1 MRKNDLI
8 CAKSQK
14 MYNELIMRRKSPG
27 FTLIELLIVIVLIGV
42 LSGFLL
48 SVLNPGQLKRK
59 AQEAVAKENLDKIR
73 LAMVACFGTRKNP
86 IESCRSFTN
95 LGINDPTGRP
105 TPTSMYYISKSNQI
119 AWPNTIYAQVCMAGD
134 YNYDPCTGC
143 AMRYII
149 NVDTGQVINKSTK
162 GCIIEF

>member
-1 MRKNDLI
+1 MGKNS
-8 CAKSQK
+8 K
-14 MYNELIMRRKSPG
+14 G

-59 AQEAVAKENLDKIR
+59 AQESVAKENLDKIK
-73 LAMVACFGTRKNP
+73 LAMLTCFGTRRDPLN
-86 IESCRSFTN
+86 SCRSFTN
-95 LGINDPTGRP
+95 LGVSDPTGNP
-105 TPTSMYYISKSNQI
+105 TPTSTYYVSKSNQI
-119 AWPNTIYAQVCMAGD
+119 SWPNTLYAQVCMTGG
-134 YNYDPCTGC
+134 YSYDLCTGC

-149 NVDTGQVINKSTK
+149 NVDTGQLHDINGKESK